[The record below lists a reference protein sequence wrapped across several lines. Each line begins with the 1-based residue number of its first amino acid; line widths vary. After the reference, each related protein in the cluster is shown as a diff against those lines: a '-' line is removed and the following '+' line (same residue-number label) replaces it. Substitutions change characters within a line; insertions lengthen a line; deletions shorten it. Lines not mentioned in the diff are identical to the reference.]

1 MRTNDKNEV
10 IITKKKAAE
19 LFVLLGHARYK
30 LQGKMKSDA
39 ERYHKELETVFGLR
53 IDIKPI
59 KSKIEGRESLKSGME
74 DYNES

>member
-30 LQGKMKSDA
+30 LQGKMRSDC
-39 ERYHKELETVFGLR
+39 EKYWKELEVVFGLR
-53 IDIKPI
+53 A
-59 KSKIEGRESLKSGME
+59 E
-74 DYNES
+74 

>member
-30 LQGKMKSDA
+30 LQGKMRSDC
-39 ERYHKELETVFGLR
+39 EKYWKELEVVFGLR
-53 IDIKPI
+53 T
-59 KSKIEGRESLKSGME
+59 E
-74 DYNES
+74 

>member
-30 LQGKMKSDA
+30 LQGKMRSDA
-39 ERYHKELETVFGLR
+39 EKYWKELEVVFGLR
-53 IDIKPI
+53 A
-59 KSKIEGRESLKSGME
+59 E
-74 DYNES
+74 

>member
-30 LQGKMKSDA
+30 LQGKMRSDC
-39 ERYHKELETVFGLR
+39 EKYWKELEAVFGLR
-53 IDIKPI
+53 V
-59 KSKIEGRESLKSGME
+59 E
-74 DYNES
+74 